1 MNKYMVLRRL
11 LTGNQLGLISQISTA
26 STSRAVANAKKDS
39 FSEETASNET
49 TPTSAGDEQLTS
61 IVPDVED
68 SALREQQWREEI
80 ERKRDVSR
88 FSKPQAEWKHR
99 NMAPD
104 LSRLKRG
111 DDLAKSDRHFRRL
124 YARLGRESGVE
135 PGISWPN
142 LNRLNEI
149 RADEKEYDL
158 TLQQKIAIL
167 IERKNKEI
175 GDYEKLLV

>member
-1 MNKYMVLRRL
+1 MVLRRL
-11 LTGNQLGLISQISTA
+11 LTGNQLSLISQISTA

-49 TPTSAGDEQLTS
+49 TPTPTSAGDEQLTS